1 LVIREEEVYRIL
13 KSSKFSKLE
22 ILGAILLFIMLV
34 LVSVQVITRY
44 IFNNPISW
52 TEEMA
57 RFILVWITF
66 IGAAISLKQNQHVKF
81 EYLLDK
87 LSPRIKKVVE
97 TLGDIITGLFL
108 LTTIFYGVKLAVNGH
123 EIPSVTLEFIRWSY
137 VYASVPV
144 GLGIMFLIYALKYN
158 EFNRSSISRPLKKK

>member
-66 IGAAISLKQNQHVKF
+66 IGAAISLKQNQHVK
-81 EYLLDK
+81 
-87 LSPRIKKVVE
+87 S
-97 TLGDIITGLFL
+97 
-108 LTTIFYGVKLAVNGH
+108 
-123 EIPSVTLEFIRWSY
+123 
-137 VYASVPV
+137 
-144 GLGIMFLIYALKYN
+144 
-158 EFNRSSISRPLKKK
+158 